1 MGINIDEN
9 PILKHSFNFS
19 ILILEY
25 CDLLLEKNR
34 FVLANQLTKSGTSIG
49 ANAMEAQD
57 AESKS
62 DFIHKMKIASKEAG
76 ETFYWLSLCARAKNY
91 PDCSDLLKR
100 LGEIRRILNTIIG
113 TSKRRYQKARTS
125 KGEED

>member
-1 MGINIDEN
+1 MDINIDEN

-91 PDCSDLLKR
+91 PDCSELLKR
-100 LGEIRRILNTIIG
+100 LDEIRRILNTIIG
-113 TSKRRYQKARTS
+113 TSKRRYLKERTT
-125 KGEED
+125 KGRED